1 MSATVAGSAPG
12 AAEPL
17 DREIQAT
24 LELVDELRQRSRRD
38 ELPGTVLLR
47 AARACWLV
55 GNTDWAKDFYK
66 RAALVLTEYTLEQ
79 GRRTGTF
86 EPYAAVAAGAAW
98 ASGDRDVLADC
109 GRQLDTACEQMLSS
123 IELPPEPLVRVGLL
137 LTRMRIAWL
146 REQSVLAREYD
157 VEVARRAAGLDAWSK
172 AAWQAE
178 RSIVCYQALS
188 AFVALRTTTPT
199 QMRALPPG
207 QPSPREL
214 ARTALRALD
223 QRLYDERAR
232 PPTVNDLVDEERL
245 SFVAALESLNT
256 PLPVLRLPVAPGKY
270 RP

>member
-1 MSATVAGSAPG
+1 MTASAVGTGPS
-12 AAEPL
+12 AAEQL
-17 DREIQAT
+17 DREINAT

-38 ELPGTVLLR
+38 ELPGAILLR

-55 GNTDWAKDFYK
+55 GNTDWANDFYR
-66 RAALVLTEYTLEQ
+66 RAAVTITEYALDQ

-86 EPYAAVAAGAAW
+86 ETYAGAAAGAAW
-98 ASGDRDVLADC
+98 ACGQRDVLAEI
-109 GRQLDTACEQMLSS
+109 GRQLDSACEQMLNS

-172 AAWQAE
+172 SAWQAE
-178 RSIVCYQALS
+178 RSIVSYQTLG
-188 AFVALRTTTPT
+188 AFITLRTTTPA

-207 QPSPREL
+207 QPSPIEV
-214 ARTALRALD
+214 ARTALQALD

-245 SFVAALESLNT
+245 SFVAALESMSAA
-256 PLPVLRLPVAPGKY
+256 LPRLRLPVAPGKH
-270 RP
+270 RA